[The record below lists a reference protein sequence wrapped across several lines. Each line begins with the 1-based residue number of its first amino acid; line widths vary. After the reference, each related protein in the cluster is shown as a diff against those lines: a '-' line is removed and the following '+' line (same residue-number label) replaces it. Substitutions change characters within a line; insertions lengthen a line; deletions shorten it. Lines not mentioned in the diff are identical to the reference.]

1 MSNNIGNNNYLYSL
15 EDVRNLAKYATGTAI
30 NNTELSPTDG
40 LLGFAGMDL
49 GVKSISWY
57 RANKGHR
64 LESLKQNFT
73 PNLAKSKEYL
83 RELKANPKSTLMT
96 GYRQVEIGQMLNKIP
111 KAPAVAEGAQITQK
125 IKNAQVVAQKYE
137 PVKSLLENAKT
148 LKGDALKVATKN
160 IELATAQAKYDIHL
174 AKRAGE
180 ILPTTKLG
188 KASRYIAQKTGASA
202 LKGKYL
208 NAMTKSSKLRTI
220 SKLGKGGNAA
230 FAVLSLAAKAPEIYT
245 TYQVLGTEKGNKE
258 LGKAVV
264 NTAAEVGG
272 WIVGA
277 KAGAIAGAAIGSC
290 IPVPVVGTAV
300 GAVVGLACGFLGSW
314 LASKAAKAVTGPSE
328 LEKANEEQ
336 LNQIAEAAIQ
346 DEATM
351 NELMDAAAQRLI
363 EEQQSDVKS
372 EDYEAGYEAFQNV
385 YNTTTTK
392 DLLADAA
399 IEDGTQSQE
408 PAAET
413 TNSELDPEVDS
424 ENYVPEDE
432 TTTEKFDVETN
443 KKTTTN
449 DDNNNKVKNEKL
461 ATILANL
468 SQLVGN
474 NNYTANTS
482 YGYTP
487 GVTDNI
493 ASFSPFMM
501 SGFNPTLPSPF
512 GFNGMNNFNLYP
524 QFGFMA

>member
-83 RELKANPKSTLMT
+83 RELKANPKSTLMN
-96 GYRQVEIGQMLNKIP
+96 GYRQIEIGQMLNKIP

-125 IKNAQVVAQKYE
+125 IKNAQVIAQKYE
-137 PVKSLLENAKT
+137 PVKTLLENAKT

-180 ILPTTKLG
+180 ILPTTKVG

-208 NAMTKSSKLRTI
+208 KAMTKSSKLRTI

-346 DEATM
+346 DESTM

-385 YNTTTTK
+385 YNTAATK
-392 DLLADAA
+392 ELLADASVEA
-399 IEDGTQSQE
+399 ASQNQE
-408 PAAET
+408 STEEST
-413 TNSELDPEVDS
+413 TPDVDT

-432 TTTEKFDVETN
+432 TTEKTD
-443 KKTTTN
+443 KKTNQKATTKEN
-449 DDNNNKVKNEKL
+449 SNNKVKNEKL

-474 NNYTANTS
+474 NNYAAGAN

-487 GVTDNI
+487 GITDNI
-493 ASFSPFMM
+493 ASFNPFMM

-512 GFNGMNNFNLYP
+512 GFNGMNNFNQYP